1 MFADGTFLQV
11 ASRDSILTIEDFEA
25 VEAVEEAEE
34 VEEVEEAD
42 PVRDILCSLSLHWL
56 CPRNN
61 KVERS

>member
-1 MFADGTFLQV
+1 MFPDGTFLQV
-11 ASRDSILTIEDFEA
+11 AASRDSILTIEVFET
-25 VEAVEEAEE
+25 VEEAEE
-34 VEEVEEAD
+34 VEEGEEAD

>member
-1 MFADGTFLQV
+1 MFPDDTYLQA

-25 VEAVEEAEE
+25 AEE
-34 VEEVEEAD
+34 VEEKEEEAD
-42 PVRDILCSLSLHWL
+42 PVRDILCNLSLHWL

>member
-1 MFADGTFLQV
+1 MFPDGTFLQV
-11 ASRDSILTIEDFEA
+11 AASRDSILTIEDFET
-25 VEAVEEAEE
+25 VEEAEE